1 MEKKVRLKWRAV
13 RRKSHPLNHQKSKYH
28 RKKAKKVK
36 KEKKEK
42 KGKKGRKSK
51 RKRLKKKFQSQRKGK
66 NSFTIHSL
74 SLIM

>member
-1 MEKKVRLKWRAV
+1 MEKRVRLKWRAV
-13 RRKSHPLNHQKSKYH
+13 KRKSHQLNHQKSKNH

-36 KEKKEK
+36 KEKKKKER
-42 KGKKGRKSK
+42 KGKKNK
-51 RKRLKKKFQSQRKGK
+51 RKRLKKRFQSQRKGK